1 VNSTAVRVLK
11 NLQELKT
18 VREKSSCEN
27 VNSTAVRV
35 LKNLQEDG
43 NGGSEDIAK
52 KLKNL

>member
-1 VNSTAVRVLK
+1 LIE
-11 NLQELKT
+11 QEELKT
-18 VREKSSCEN
+18 VREKEAQEN

-43 NGGSEDIAK
+43 NGESENIAK